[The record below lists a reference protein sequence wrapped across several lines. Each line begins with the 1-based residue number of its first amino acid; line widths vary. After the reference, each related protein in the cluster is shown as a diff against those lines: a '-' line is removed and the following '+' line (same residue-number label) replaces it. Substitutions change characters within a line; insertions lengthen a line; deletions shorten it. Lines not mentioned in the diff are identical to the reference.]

1 MHYVIYT
8 KDDCPYCQ
16 MAKTELRGVGA
27 FFSEQKLYRDFTREQ
42 ILEKFPTA
50 KTFPIIVLDGFVLGG
65 YTQLKEH
72 LDQQS
77 KSTKILL
84 NE

>member
-1 MHYVIYT
+1 MLYEIYT

-16 MAKTELRGVGA
+16 MAKAALQSINVS
-27 FFSEQKLYRDFTREQ
+27 FSEQKLHRDFTREQ
-42 ILEKFPTA
+42 IREKFPMA

-65 YTQLKEH
+65 YTEFKEH

-77 KSTKILL
+77 KSTQILL

>member
-1 MHYVIYT
+1 MHFEIYT
-8 KDDCPYCQ
+8 KDECPYCQ
-16 MAKTELRGVGA
+16 LAKTELQKVGA

-42 ILEKFPTA
+42 ILEKFPSA